1 MNHYVLCLFF
11 GWIPRYRQWMRQK
24 SYRAYVIAACPFM
37 FTVIGIFI
45 HINFRDGAIELLS
58 QVFDKR
64 DVQSIIGVAVAV
76 LSLASMLPWFLAM
89 LEARSHMEEW
99 YERLFKR

>member
-1 MNHYVLCLFF
+1 MNYSVLFF
-11 GWIPRYRQWMRQK
+11 LFGWVPRYRQWMRQK
-24 SYRAYVIAACPFM
+24 SYRAYSIVACPFM

-45 HINFRDGAIELLS
+45 HINFRDGSIELLS

-64 DVQSIIGVAVAV
+64 DVQSIIGIAVAV
-76 LSLASMLPWFLAM
+76 FSLAFMLPWFLAM